1 MNQRDSIYMLIIALL
16 FYLSTAFIDKNE
28 KKSEMNLTG
37 SCGRAIDN

>member
-1 MNQRDSIYMLIIALL
+1 MNQRDSIYMFIIALS

-28 KKSEMNLTG
+28 KSEINLTG